1 VSLLQASCARL
12 PIVASRV
19 GGIPEAV
26 RDGETGLLVEPG
38 NPVDLAQALTRLL
51 GDDALRQRQRLGQA
65 GRQWVEEAFSA
76 DLMVD
81 GNLTV
86 YRELVGA

>member
-1 VSLLQASCARL
+1 
-12 PIVASRV
+12 
-19 GGIPEAV
+19 
-26 RDGETGLLVEPG
+26 
-38 NPVDLAQALTRLL
+38 LL
-51 GDDALRQRQRLGQA
+51 GDDALRQRLGQA

>member
-1 VSLLQASCARL
+1 L

-51 GDDALRQRQRLGQA
+51 GDDALRQRLGQA